1 MSAAT
6 RIALGIRLKHFAAE
20 NPRLRD
26 SHDFDESSK
35 AFIEAAA
42 AKTLTVGIL
51 GLGYVGLPLAEALI
65 STGFCVIGFDINQRK
80 IDSLRDG
87 RSYIRHI
94 GDARI
99 RAMNETERLLV
110 TTDLDLLAEADALL
124 MCVPTPINAHREP
137 DLSYV
142 VKTSELIAKVLRH
155 GQLIVLESTTYPG
168 TTEEVIKPI
177 LENATGLKA
186 GVDFALAY
194 SPEREDPG
202 NLDYST
208 ETIPKVVGADTP
220 AERSMALALYGS
232 FTKTVPV
239 SDLRTA
245 EAVKLMENIFR
256 LINIGL
262 VNELKSVFGGM
273 GIDIWEVID
282 AARTKPFGFMP
293 FYPGPGIGGHCI
305 PIDPF
310 YLTWKARAFGLSTRM
325 IDLAGDISAALP
337 RSVVEAT
344 AEALDHLLQK
354 PLSSSKILIV
364 GVAYKRNIDDLR
376 ESPAL
381 PIMQILIR
389 RGAKI
394 SYHDPHVASTELAHV
409 EGVGHMKSTAWTKEI
424 LADFDCAIIVTDHH
438 GVDYELM
445 LETIPVIVDTR
456 NATARFAERYGYKI
470 VKA

>member
-1 MSAAT
+1 M
-6 RIALGIRLKHFAAE
+6 KHFASE
-20 NPRLRD
+20 NLRLRD
-26 SHDFDESSK
+26 SSEPDCG
-35 AFIEAAA
+35 
-42 AKTLTVGIL
+42 AKTFVAGARARTLNVGIL

-65 STGFCVIGFDINQRK
+65 AAGFPVIGFDVNAHK
-80 IDSLRDG
+80 IDSLRQG

-94 GDARI
+94 GDARVQ
-99 RAMNETERLLV
+99 AMNASDRFLV
-110 TTDLDLLAEADALL
+110 TDDVAHLAQADALL

-142 VKTSELIAKVLRH
+142 IKTTELIAEVLRH
-155 GQLIVLESTTYPG
+155 GQLVVLESTTYPG
-168 TTEEVIKPI
+168 TTEEIIKPI
-177 LENATGLKA
+177 LEEATGLKS
-186 GVDFALAY
+186 GVHFGLAY

-208 ETIPKVVGADTP
+208 ETIPKVVGADSDH
-220 AERSMALALYGS
+220 EREMALALYGG

-262 VNELKSVFGGM
+262 VNELKLVFGGM
-273 GIDIWEVID
+273 GIDIWEVIE

-310 YLTWKARAFGLSTRM
+310 YLTWKARAYGLSTRM
-325 IDLAGDISAALP
+325 IDLAGRITDAIP
-337 RSVVEAT
+337 RSVVETT
-344 AEALDHLLQK
+344 AEALDHMLHT
-354 PLSSSKILIV
+354 PLSKSRILIV
-364 GVAYKRNIDDLR
+364 GVAYKRNIDDMR

-381 PIMQILIR
+381 PIIQTLVR
-389 RGAKI
+389 RGAQVA
-394 SYHDPHVASTELAHV
+394 YHDPHVAAISGVHVPEVAGMTSIGWTEEELAR
-409 EGVGHMKSTAWTKEI
+409 
-424 LADFDCAIIVTDHH
+424 FDCAIIVTDHH
-438 GVDYELM
+438 GVDYEMM
-445 LETIPVIVDTR
+445 LKTIPVIIDTR
-456 NATARFAERYGYKI
+456 NAAAKYGAEYAYKI

>member
-1 MSAAT
+1 VG
-6 RIALGIRLKHFAAE
+6 LRLKHFAAE
-20 NPRLRD
+20 NLRLRD
-26 SHDFDESSK
+26 SRDFDDSSK
-35 AFIEAAA
+35 AFIAAAA

-65 STGFCVIGFDINQRK
+65 STGFCVIGFDVNRRK

-94 GDARI
+94 GDARVQ
-99 RAMNETERLLV
+99 AMNETGRLLV
-110 TTDLDLLAEADALL
+110 TTDVNLLAEADALL
-124 MCVPTPINAHREP
+124 ICVPTPINAHREP

-142 VKTSELIAKVLRH
+142 VKTSELIGTVLRH

-177 LENATGLKA
+177 LEAATGLKA

-220 AERSMALALYGS
+220 AERAMALALYGS

-344 AEALDHLLQK
+344 AEAIDHLLQK
-354 PLSSSKILIV
+354 PLSGARILIV

-381 PIMQILIR
+381 PIMQILTR

-394 SYHDPHVASTELAHV
+394 AYHDPHVASTEHAHAD
-409 EGVGHMKSTAWTKEI
+409 GFAHMKSTAWTKEL
-424 LADFDCAIIVTDHH
+424 LATFDCAIIVTDHH
-438 GVDYELM
+438 GVDYEMM
-445 LETIPVIVDTR
+445 LETIPVVVDTR
-456 NATARFAERYGYKI
+456 NATARFSERYGFKI
-470 VKA
+470 IKA

>member
-1 MSAAT
+1 MKHIGSENLRLRDCSDFGSSAKTFMSAA
-6 RIALGIRLKHFAAE
+6 AA
-20 NPRLRD
+20 R
-26 SHDFDESSK
+26 
-35 AFIEAAA
+35 
-42 AKTLTVGIL
+42 TLNVGIL

-65 STGFCVIGFDINQRK
+65 ATGFSVIGFDVNNQK
-80 IDSLRDG
+80 IERLREG

-99 RAMNETERLLV
+99 QAMNDTERLLV
-110 TTDLDLLAEADALL
+110 TTDVSHLAQADALL
-124 MCVPTPINAHREP
+124 ICVPTPINAHREP

-142 VKTSELIAKVLRH
+142 IKTTELIAEVLRH
-155 GQLIVLESTTYPG
+155 GQLVVLESTTYPG

-177 LENATGLKA
+177 LEAATGLKA
-186 GVDFALAY
+186 GIDFGLAY

-208 ETIPKVVGADTP
+208 ETIPKVVGADTT
-220 AERSMALALYGS
+220 AERDMALALYGS

-262 VNELKSVFGGM
+262 VNELKVVFGGM

-310 YLTWKARAFGLSTRM
+310 YLTWKARAYGLSTRM
-325 IDLAGDISAALP
+325 IDLAGRIADALP
-337 RSVVEAT
+337 RSVVETT
-344 AEALDHLLQK
+344 AEALDHMQHK
-354 PLSSSKILIV
+354 PLSKSKILIV
-364 GVAYKRNIDDLR
+364 GVAYKRNIDDMR

-389 RGAKI
+389 RGADV
-394 SYHDPHVASTELAHV
+394 SYHDPHVASTAHAQMD
-409 EGVGHMKSTAWTKEI
+409 EIAHMTSIGWTREA
-424 LADFDCAIIVTDHH
+424 LSDFDCAVIVTDHH

-456 NATARFAERYGYKI
+456 NATAKYAAQYRHKI

>member
-1 MSAAT
+1 MGLS
-6 RIALGIRLKHFAAE
+6 LKHFGLE
-20 NPRLRD
+20 NLRLRD
-26 SHDFDESSK
+26 VCDLGESSQT
-35 AFIEAAA
+35 FIAGATA
-42 AKTLTVGIL
+42 RTLRVGIL

-65 STGFCVIGFDINQRK
+65 TTGFSVIGFDVNARK
-80 IDSLRDG
+80 IEDLREG

-94 GDARI
+94 GAERVQ
-99 RAMNETERLLV
+99 AMNATDRLLV
-110 TTDLDLLAEADALL
+110 TTDISPLAEADALL
-124 MCVPTPINAHREP
+124 ICVPTPINAHREP

-142 VKTSELIAKVLRH
+142 VKTSELIAMVLRR
-155 GQLIVLESTTYPG
+155 GQLVVLESTTYPG
-168 TTEEVIKPI
+168 TTEEIIKPI
-177 LENATGLKA
+177 LEAGAGLKA
-186 GVDFALAY
+186 GVDFGLAY

-220 AERSMALALYGS
+220 AERNMALALYGS
-232 FTKTVPV
+232 FTQTVPV

-262 VNELKSVFGGM
+262 VNELKFVFGGM

-310 YLTWKARAFGLSTRM
+310 YLTWKARAYGLSTRM

-337 RSVVEAT
+337 RSVVETT
-344 AEALDHLLQK
+344 AEALDHLLHK
-354 PLSSSKILIV
+354 PLSSSNILIV
-364 GVAYKRNIDDLR
+364 GVAYKRNIDDMR
-376 ESPAL
+376 ESPAV
-381 PIMQILIR
+381 PIMQYLTR
-389 RGAKI
+389 RGAHVA
-394 SYHDPHVASTELAHV
+394 YHDPHVATTEHSKIKDAPHLR
-409 EGVGHMKSTAWTKEI
+409 SIPWTKDS
-424 LADFDCAIIVTDHH
+424 LSAFDCAIIVTDHH

-445 LETIPVIVDTR
+445 LESIPVVIDTR
-456 NATARFAERYGYKI
+456 NATARLADRYGHKI

>member
-1 MSAAT
+1 M
-6 RIALGIRLKHFAAE
+6 KHFAAE
-20 NPRLRD
+20 NARLRD
-26 SHDFDESSK
+26 SRDFEESAK
-35 AFIEAAA
+35 AFVDAAN

-65 STGFCVIGFDINQRK
+65 STGFRVIGFDVNQRK
-80 IDSLRDG
+80 IDALREG

-94 GDARI
+94 GGARI
-99 RAMNETERLLV
+99 QAMNATERLMV
-110 TTDLDLLAEADALL
+110 TTDVGLLSEADALL
-124 MCVPTPINAHREP
+124 ICVPTPINAHREP

-142 VKTSELIAKVLRH
+142 IKTSDLIAKVLRH
-155 GQLIVLESTTYPG
+155 GQLVVLESTTYPG
-168 TTEEVIKPI
+168 TTEEIIKPI
-177 LENATGLKA
+177 LERATGLKA

-208 ETIPKVVGADTP
+208 ETIPKVVGADTED
-220 AERSMALALYGS
+220 ERAMALALYGS

-262 VNELKSVFGGM
+262 VNELKWVFGGM

-344 AEALDHLLQK
+344 SEALDHLLQK

-381 PIMQILIR
+381 PIMQILAR

-394 SYHDPHVASTELAHV
+394 AYHDPHVASTEHAHTNGL
-409 EGVGHMKSTAWTKEI
+409 EPMRSIAWTHDI
-424 LADFDCAIIVTDHH
+424 LSDFDCAIIVTDHH
-438 GVDYELM
+438 GVDYEMM
-445 LETIPVIVDTR
+445 LKAIPVVVDTR
-456 NATARFAERYGYKI
+456 NATARFSEHYGYKI

>member
-1 MSAAT
+1 MA
-6 RIALGIRLKHFAAE
+6 
-20 NPRLRD
+20 
-26 SHDFDESSK
+26 FDEIAK
-35 AFIEAAA
+35 AFVAAAA
-42 AKTLTVGIL
+42 AKTLTVGVL

-65 STGFCVIGFDINQRK
+65 STGFSVIGFDVNQK
-80 IDSLRDG
+80 KVDALRQS

-110 TTDLDLLAEADALL
+110 ATDFNILAQADALL
-124 MCVPTPINAHREP
+124 ICVPTPINAHREP
-137 DLSYV
+137 DLSHV
-142 VKTSELIAKVLRH
+142 VKTSELIGRILRR
-155 GQLIVLESTTYPG
+155 GQLVVLESTTYPG
-168 TTEEVIKPI
+168 TTEEVIRPI
-177 LENATGLKA
+177 LEDATGLKA

-208 ETIPKVVGADTP
+208 ETIPKVVGADTL
-220 AERSMALALYGS
+220 AERAMALALYGS

-262 VNELKSVFGGM
+262 VNELKTVFGGM

-310 YLTWKARAFGLSTRM
+310 YLTWTARAFGLSTRM

-337 RSVVEAT
+337 RSVVETT
-344 AEALDHLLQK
+344 AEAIDHLLQK
-354 PLSSSKILIV
+354 PLSGARVLIV

-381 PIMQILIR
+381 PIMQILTR
-389 RGAKI
+389 RGARI
-394 SYHDPHVASTELAHV
+394 AYHDPHVASTEHAHREGFPPMISQPWTREVLA
-409 EGVGHMKSTAWTKEI
+409 G
-424 LADFDCAIIVTDHH
+424 FDCAIVVTDHH

-445 LETIPVIVDTR
+445 LETIPVVIDTR
-456 NATARFAERYGYKI
+456 NATSRHAARYGYKI

>member
-1 MSAAT
+1 LRET
-6 RIALGIRLKHFAAE
+6 RDFVDSSQSFIAG
-20 NPRLRD
+20 
-26 SHDFDESSK
+26 
-35 AFIEAAA
+35 AAA
-42 AKTLTVGIL
+42 RTLNVGIL
-51 GLGYVGLPLAEALI
+51 GLGYVGLPLAEAFI
-65 STGFCVIGFDINQRK
+65 TTGFSVIGFDVNARK
-80 IDSLRDG
+80 IEDLREG

-94 GDARI
+94 GADRVQ
-99 RAMNETERLLV
+99 AMNATDRLLV
-110 TTDLDLLAEADALL
+110 TTDVGLLAEADALL
-124 MCVPTPINAHREP
+124 ICVPTPINAHREP

-142 VKTSELIAKVLRH
+142 IKTSELIAKILRP
-155 GQLIVLESTTYPG
+155 GQLVVLESTTYPG
-168 TTEEVIKPI
+168 TTEEIIKPI
-177 LENATGLKA
+177 LEAASGLKA
-186 GVDFALAY
+186 GVDFGLAY

-220 AERSMALALYGS
+220 NERAMALALYGS
-232 FTKTVPV
+232 FTQTVPV

-262 VNELKSVFGGM
+262 VNELKFVFGGM

-310 YLTWKARAFGLSTRM
+310 YLTWKARAYGLSTRM

-344 AEALDHLLQK
+344 AEALDHRLHK
-354 PLSSSKILIV
+354 PLSGSRILIV
-364 GVAYKRNIDDLR
+364 GIAYKRNIDDMR
-376 ESPAL
+376 ESPAV
-381 PIMQILIR
+381 PIMQYLSR
-389 RGAKI
+389 RGAI
-394 SYHDPHVASTELAHV
+394 VAYHDPHVASTDQAKIKDIPHLC
-409 EGVGHMKSTAWTKEI
+409 SISWTKEA
-424 LADFDCAIIVTDHH
+424 LSAFDCAIIVTDHN
-438 GVDYELM
+438 GVAYELL
-445 LETIPVIVDTR
+445 LESVPVVIDTR
-456 NATARFAERYGYKI
+456 NATAKFADRYGDRI